1 MRRFNSFMGLV
12 AVVAAT
18 VFSAQAQENMDVSQA
33 SVLKLQEKASVK
45 SDEGG
50 LVSFKDLFDPR
61 GIDRPKSDYTRDNI
75 VAPSEPMSARR
86 APRKVASV
94 NELAGN
100 YVLTGESLLTSGYN
114 GVSVTVEPLG
124 TDSIIMRDFWSS
136 GYNTVVKA
144 KVAADGKLTIPYQV
158 MGQHDTYG
166 NIVFAATNLGDGQPL
181 AGQEVT
187 GVVSGNKIVIT
198 DAWGAYVKAS
208 ATATTWSYFSVVA
221 NTTLDKC
228 NATFT
233 GKKHGDGTTE
243 SYGVVVEQTGANV
256 ATIKNLGNYGQ
267 TVAVSLNRNKTV
279 NIPSSLIAY
288 NANYGDFYSYN
299 LVFTETGASLSTDD
313 AVTAAATD
321 LKKLDWTNWGVVT
334 GTAQGSRYLVAA
346 YDECNITCDFDLE
359 YPSISVTDFEG
370 EGTEASPFLI
380 KQRDDMILLS
390 DKVAGGETYEG
401 VFFKVVNDID
411 MDGYKVTP
419 VGNNQN
425 KFNATFDGDNHTISN
440 YVVDDKGM
448 YMGLFGYADAASV
461 IKNLTVDGAEV
472 KAQNYYSGIV
482 VAQSSGTLDN
492 VHVVNSSI
500 YSTGMAAGG
509 LAGIAYN
516 ISNCSVKDTE
526 ITSLY
531 GYTGGVAAE
540 VSAPI
545 SNCFAQNVNIV
556 CATVSG
562 ATPGYPTGG
571 VVGNLFFTTMD
582 NCWFSGIIDGYSQ
595 HSEYQVIGGVA
606 GNVSAS
612 TLKNSFA
619 VGTIRGYASGA
630 IVGGVVGYLRGN
642 VEDSYFNGR
651 VDGYSS
657 RSTGGV
663 VGRVQ
668 DYVIES
674 GNPTTH
680 AQVNNVYSAATVAA
694 EMYQYSSQVE
704 KQNNEVIGTIAN
716 GSEPVLANVYFDKQI
731 VSLSQSEFGVNT
743 ADLTAAAGPAGF
755 DASLWQFS
763 AGKYPALK
771 ASAATAA
778 SKLATAAVVLPAG
791 ASFDKFTK
799 DAVVNKDNDVI
810 VAFYKQ
816 GNLSNQGYFAKM
828 NGNKIE
834 LNTLSEFG
842 NDTIYYLNPDAGAY
856 YRVAKISPL
865 PFEGAG
871 TEVDPFLIKTKADL
885 ILLSDLTTNKNQLF
899 PETYFKIVNDIDLEY
914 DENFVGI
921 CTNAPDAHN
930 YFAGVIDG
938 DGHFIH
944 KMKFNRV
951 AWSTSP
957 EQAGEGS
964 WGTINTSASTSYA
977 GFVGRLD
984 QTGVVKNVNIAA
996 DCDLKFY
1003 GTSGAVVAY
1012 NSGLV
1017 ENCRNYSDVTGY
1029 SCWIGGIS
1037 GQNLKEGKIIN
1048 CYNAG
1053 NVTGGYG
1060 QTAGIVGANYSYVEG
1075 CMNVG
1080 KIEIRQLA
1088 TNYANQLQSC
1098 GGIAGTSSSGGK
1110 YVNCVNAG
1118 TVAAQIKRAGG
1129 IVGYW
1134 GAIAPTATSS
1144 YYRNDMINCVSYGT
1158 VFSGDA
1164 ATNGAIA
1171 GVEAQSTSEEIN
1183 GVYWDV
1189 QILDMP
1195 ADANAPHAGMN
1206 GVETSVLTSGQA
1218 LEGFDTEV
1226 WQFEAGK
1233 YPVLKQ
1239 FASEAKVQKAATTQF
1254 LIPAGVT
1261 AKNLSADATVTAGTP
1276 SLQQGTAFTLDGMT
1290 VKGIAHTDAVIEDIL
1305 TIENDGFVKVIALS
1319 ALPTNPLKGSG
1330 TAEDPWQLTNA
1341 QEWNA
1346 LAAFM
1351 SNTANTL
1358 AGEYVKMMNDIDFAD
1373 EAAGITPLGADGVTA
1388 FNGNFDGNNCSVYG
1402 YNYVTKVAG
1411 EGGLFGT
1418 IGADAVVKNLTA
1430 AGNIEGGLGGAK
1442 GTTKLGYVGG
1452 VVGKLYGKLENVK
1465 NLGKV
1470 TGIATYAAG
1479 IAAYA
1484 YQGSK
1489 FDACVNDGEVT
1500 NSAANVAGIAAYVYE
1515 TVEFNNCVNNGTL
1528 TSATATG
1535 YVGGIASYAL
1545 PSTYNECVNNGD
1557 INGGTSAGIVA
1568 NVAGK
1573 AGFGPY
1579 TFDKC
1584 MNNGNITGN
1593 ATLGGITAMQGATA
1607 GNNVCNYTECKN
1619 YGDIT
1624 CNATAA
1630 VSSSSTAGIAAFYSP
1645 GSTFDGCVNE
1655 GNITNTKSVYTAGI
1669 TGYYKGSA
1677 NATYPVVIKNCVNN
1691 GGVVSQGQQIAG
1703 IIAYVSNFVDIDNCV
1718 NYGDIEQ
1725 GTWGAAGICYTFTGA
1740 NSSLTNCI
1748 NYGDVTVGTY
1758 LAGGIVGNNANNAS
1772 VLNGCINLGNI
1783 SSTVAETA
1791 TSNNYGVGGIAGQ
1804 AYTTVTN
1811 CFNAGGVQGQVG
1823 VGGIVGRPS
1832 YYASQARTQLLNCI
1846 NIGAVKGKEGCAG
1859 ALIGTEAGNEAK
1871 YWGDNNSATNCYY
1884 LNDYSHL
1891 PGAEELGIG
1900 CGDYNPVGTGMS
1912 VAELASL
1919 DMNASQ
1925 SNGDANM
1932 APAEAAWYK
1941 ADYCFPVPAIGEG
1954 NGAVGAESAAVILAE
1969 GDTYDNVTYYKF
1981 NVGKPAGVEW
1991 SVFNDEEEPSTL
2003 VEISGNDA
2011 QVTEGCENIIVLLEV
2026 TGGDD
2031 TMEMTSV
2038 WPLVLNVDVP
2048 TGIDETTVGK
2058 TIASEA
2064 YYTAGGARVT
2074 EPVDGQVYIVVRQ
2087 YTDGTMKAIKLRK

>member
-1 MRRFNSFMGLV
+1 MKRFSSFMGLV
-12 AVVAAT
+12 AVMAAT
-18 VFSAQAQENMDVSQA
+18 VFSAQAQVDFQRAAAVQQDVASAVKGETVNNYVQSVTRTPVNNFQA
-33 SVLKLQEKASVK
+33 KAVELKTPSKKSAAKVLRNV
-45 SDEGG
+45 
-50 LVSFKDLFDPR
+50 
-61 GIDRPKSDYTRDNI
+61 
-75 VAPSEPMSARR
+75 
-86 APRKVASV
+86 SV

-124 TDSIIMRDFWSS
+124 SDSIIMRDFWSS

-166 NIVFAATNLGDGQPL
+166 NIVFAATNLADGQPL

-208 ATATTWSYFSVVA
+208 ATAATWSYFSVVA

-288 NANYGDFYSYN
+288 NVSYGDFYSYN
-299 LVFTETGASLSTDD
+299 LIFNDQGASLSTED
-313 AVTAAATD
+313 AVTVAATD
-321 LKKLDWTNWGVVT
+321 LKKLNWTNWGVVT
-334 GTAQGSRYLVAA
+334 GSTQGSRYLVAA

-370 EGTEASPFLI
+370 EGTEASPYLI

-448 YMGLFGYADAASV
+448 YMGLFGRTDSASV

-562 ATPGYPTGG
+562 SAPGYPTGG

-668 DYVIES
+668 DYIIET
-674 GNPTTH
+674 GDPTTH
-680 AQVNNVYSAATVAA
+680 SQIKNVYSAATVAA

-704 KQNNEVIGTIAN
+704 KQNNEVIGTIAS
-716 GSEPVLANVYFDKQI
+716 GSEPVLTNVYFDKQI

-755 DASLWQFS
+755 DASLWQYS

-778 SKLATAAVVLPAG
+778 SKLATAAVVLPSG

-799 DAVVNKDNDVI
+799 DAVVNKDNSVV
-810 VAFYKQ
+810 VAFYKN
-816 GNLSNQGYFAKM
+816 GNLSNQGYYAKL

-834 LNTLSEFG
+834 LGNDFG
-842 NDTIYYLNPDAGAY
+842 NDTIYYLNPEAGAY

-871 TEVDPFLIKTKADL
+871 TEVEPFLIKTKADL

-957 EQAGEGS
+957 EQAGAGS

-1012 NSGLV
+1012 NNGLV
-1017 ENCRNYSDVTGY
+1017 ENC
-1029 SCWIGGIS
+1029 
-1037 GQNLKEGKIIN
+1037 
-1048 CYNAG
+1048 
-1053 NVTGGYG
+1053 
-1060 QTAGIVGANYSYVEG
+1060 
-1075 CMNVG
+1075 
-1080 KIEIRQLA
+1080 A
-1088 TNYANQLQSC
+1088 T
-1098 GGIAGTSSSGGK
+1098 
-1110 YVNCVNAG
+1110 
-1118 TVAAQIKRAGG
+1118 
-1129 IVGYW
+1129 
-1134 GAIAPTATSS
+1134 TAT
-1144 YYRNDMINCVSYGT
+1144 
-1158 VFSGDA
+1158 
-1164 ATNGAIA
+1164 
-1171 GVEAQSTSEEIN
+1171 
-1183 GVYWDV
+1183 
-1189 QILDMP
+1189 
-1195 ADANAPHAGMN
+1195 
-1206 GVETSVLTSGQA
+1206 
-1218 LEGFDTEV
+1218 
-1226 WQFEAGK
+1226 
-1233 YPVLKQ
+1233 
-1239 FASEAKVQKAATTQF
+1239 
-1254 LIPAGVT
+1254 
-1261 AKNLSADATVTAGTP
+1261 
-1276 SLQQGTAFTLDGMT
+1276 
-1290 VKGIAHTDAVIEDIL
+1290 
-1305 TIENDGFVKVIALS
+1305 
-1319 ALPTNPLKGSG
+1319 
-1330 TAEDPWQLTNA
+1330 
-1341 QEWNA
+1341 
-1346 LAAFM
+1346 
-1351 SNTANTL
+1351 
-1358 AGEYVKMMNDIDFAD
+1358 
-1373 EAAGITPLGADGVTA
+1373 
-1388 FNGNFDGNNCSVYG
+1388 
-1402 YNYVTKVAG
+1402 
-1411 EGGLFGT
+1411 
-1418 IGADAVVKNLTA
+1418 
-1430 AGNIEGGLGGAK
+1430 
-1442 GTTKLGYVGG
+1442 
-1452 VVGKLYGKLENVK
+1452 
-1465 NLGKV
+1465 
-1470 TGIATYAAG
+1470 
-1479 IAAYA
+1479 
-1484 YQGSK
+1484 
-1489 FDACVNDGEVT
+1489 
-1500 NSAANVAGIAAYVYE
+1500 
-1515 TVEFNNCVNNGTL
+1515 
-1528 TSATATG
+1528 
-1535 YVGGIASYAL
+1535 
-1545 PSTYNECVNNGD
+1545 
-1557 INGGTSAGIVA
+1557 
-1568 NVAGK
+1568 
-1573 AGFGPY
+1573 
-1579 TFDKC
+1579 
-1584 MNNGNITGN
+1584 
-1593 ATLGGITAMQGATA
+1593 
-1607 GNNVCNYTECKN
+1607 
-1619 YGDIT
+1619 
-1624 CNATAA
+1624 
-1630 VSSSSTAGIAAFYSP
+1630 
-1645 GSTFDGCVNE
+1645 
-1655 GNITNTKSVYTAGI
+1655 
-1669 TGYYKGSA
+1669 
-1677 NATYPVVIKNCVNN
+1677 
-1691 GGVVSQGQQIAG
+1691 
-1703 IIAYVSNFVDIDNCV
+1703 
-1718 NYGDIEQ
+1718 
-1725 GTWGAAGICYTFTGA
+1725 
-1740 NSSLTNCI
+1740 
-1748 NYGDVTVGTY
+1748 
-1758 LAGGIVGNNANNAS
+1758 
-1772 VLNGCINLGNI
+1772 
-1783 SSTVAETA
+1783 
-1791 TSNNYGVGGIAGQ
+1791 
-1804 AYTTVTN
+1804 
-1811 CFNAGGVQGQVG
+1811 
-1823 VGGIVGRPS
+1823 
-1832 YYASQARTQLLNCI
+1832 
-1846 NIGAVKGKEGCAG
+1846 
-1859 ALIGTEAGNEAK
+1859 
-1871 YWGDNNSATNCYY
+1871 
-1884 LNDYSHL
+1884 
-1891 PGAEELGIG
+1891 
-1900 CGDYNPVGTGMS
+1900 
-1912 VAELASL
+1912 
-1919 DMNASQ
+1919 
-1925 SNGDANM
+1925 
-1932 APAEAAWYK
+1932 
-1941 ADYCFPVPAIGEG
+1941 
-1954 NGAVGAESAAVILAE
+1954 
-1969 GDTYDNVTYYKF
+1969 
-1981 NVGKPAGVEW
+1981 
-1991 SVFNDEEEPSTL
+1991 
-2003 VEISGNDA
+2003 
-2011 QVTEGCENIIVLLEV
+2011 
-2026 TGGDD
+2026 
-2031 TMEMTSV
+2031 
-2038 WPLVLNVDVP
+2038 
-2048 TGIDETTVGK
+2048 
-2058 TIASEA
+2058 
-2064 YYTAGGARVT
+2064 
-2074 EPVDGQVYIVVRQ
+2074 
-2087 YTDGTMKAIKLRK
+2087 

>member
-1 MRRFNSFMGLV
+1 MGLV

-18 VFSAQAQENMDVSQA
+18 VFSAQAQVDFPRAAALQAATEVANVKGVTVNNYVQSVAQTPVSDFQA
-33 SVLKLQEKASVK
+33 KATEVK
-45 SDEGG
+45 ATSQ
-50 LVSFKDLFDPR
+50 
-61 GIDRPKSDYTRDNI
+61 KS
-75 VAPSEPMSARR
+75 AKK
-86 APRKVASV
+86 APRKVSSV

-144 KVAADGKLTIPYQV
+144 KVAADGTLTIPYQV

-187 GVVSGNKIVIT
+187 GVVSDNKIVIN

-221 NTTLDKC
+221 DTQLDKC
-228 NATFT
+228 NAVFT
-233 GKKHGDGTTE
+233 GKKHSDGTTE

-267 TVAVSLNRNKTV
+267 TVSVSLNRDKTV

-288 NANYGDFYSYN
+288 NASYGDFYSYN

-346 YDECNITCDFDLE
+346 YDECNITCDFDIE

-370 EGTEASPFLI
+370 EGTEASPYLI

-390 DKVAGGETYEG
+390 DKVAGGESY
-401 VFFKVVNDID
+401 VNKFFKVTTNID

-419 VGNNQN
+419 VGNNQT

-440 YVVDDKGM
+440 YVVDNKGM
-448 YMGLFGYADAASV
+448 FMGLFGWADSLSV
-461 IKNLTVDGAEV
+461 IKNLTVDEAQV

-482 VAQSSGTLDN
+482 VAQSNGTLDN
-492 VHVVNSSI
+492 VHVVNSSL

-516 ISNCSVKDTE
+516 ITNCSVKDTE

-556 CATVSG
+556 CATVSSS
-562 ATPGYPTGG
+562 TPGYPTGG
-571 VVGNLFFTTMD
+571 VVGNLYFTTMD

-619 VGTIRGYASGA
+619 VGIVRGYASGA

-642 VEDSYFNGR
+642 VENSYFNGR
-651 VDGYSS
+651 VDSYSS

-668 DYVIES
+668 DYVIAS
-674 GNPTTH
+674 GDPTTH
-680 AQVNNVYSAATVAA
+680 AEVKNVYSAATVAA
-694 EMYQYSSQVE
+694 EMYQYTSQVE

-716 GSEPVLANVYFDKQI
+716 GSEPVLANVYFDKQV
-731 VSLSQSEFGVNT
+731 VSLSQSDFGVTT

-755 DASLWQFS
+755 DASLWQYS

-778 SKLATAAVVLPAG
+778 SKLATAAVVLPSG

-799 DAVVNKDNDVI
+799 DAVINKDNDVI
-810 VAFYKQ
+810 VAFFKN
-816 GNLSNQGYFAKM
+816 GSLSNQGYYAKV

-834 LNTLSEFG
+834 LGNEFG
-842 NDTIYYLNPDAGAY
+842 SDTIYYLNHEAGAY
-856 YRVAKISPL
+856 YRVAKVSPL

-871 TEVDPFLIKTKADL
+871 TEVEPFLLKTKADL

-899 PETYFKIVNDIDLEY
+899 PETYFKIANDIDLEY

-957 EQAGEGS
+957 EQAGAGS

-1134 GAIAPTATSS
+1134 GAVSPTSTAS
-1144 YYRNDMINCVSYGT
+1144 YYKNDMINCVNYGT

-1171 GVEAQSTSEEIN
+1171 GGEAQSTSEDIK

-1189 QILDMP
+1189 QLLDMP

-1218 LEGFDTEV
+1218 LEGFDAEV

-1239 FASEAKVQKAATTQF
+1239 FANEAMVVKAAATQL
-1254 LIPAGVT
+1254 LIPTGVT
-1261 AKNLSADATVTAGTP
+1261 AKNLNADATVTAGTP
-1276 SLQQGTAFTLDGMT
+1276 SLQKGTAFTLDGMT
-1290 VKGIAHTDAVIEDIL
+1290 VKGIAHADAVVEDIL
-1305 TIENDGFVKVIALS
+1305 TIENDGFVKVVALS
-1319 ALPTNPLKGSG
+1319 ALPTNPLQGSG
-1330 TAEDPWQLTNA
+1330 TAEDPWQITNA

-1346 LAAFM
+1346 LAAYM
-1351 SNTANTL
+1351 SNTANSL
-1358 AGEYVKMMNDIDFAD
+1358 LGEYVKVMNDIDFTG
-1373 EAAGITPLGADGVTA
+1373 ETAGITPLGADGVTS
-1388 FNGNFDGNNCSVYG
+1388 FNGNFDGNNCTVKG
-1402 YNYVTKVAG
+1402 YAYKTKVAG
-1411 EGGLFGT
+1411 QGGLFGT
-1418 IGADAVVKNLTA
+1418 IGAEATVKDLTA
-1430 AGNIEGGLGGAK
+1430 AGTTEGGLGGNN

-1452 VVGKLYGKLENVK
+1452 VVGKLYGKLVNVK
-1465 NLGKV
+1465 NTGKV

-1484 YQGSK
+1484 YQGSR
-1489 FDACVNDGEVT
+1489 FENVVNAGEVT
-1500 NSAANVAGIAAYVYE
+1500 SSAAYVAGIAAYVYE
-1515 TVEFNNCVNNGTL
+1515 NVEFNKCKNEGNLSSTV
-1528 TSATATG
+1528 AAG

-1545 PSTYNECVNNGD
+1545 PGKYIECENHGD
-1557 INGGTSAGIVA
+1557 ITGGSSAGIVA
-1568 NVAGK
+1568 NCAGK
-1573 AGFGPY
+1573 ANTGTY
-1579 TFDKC
+1579 LFDNC
-1584 MNNGNITGN
+1584 ENHGDITGN
-1593 ATLGGITAMQGATA
+1593 GILGGITAAQGATA
-1607 GNNVCNYTECKN
+1607 GNNVCMYDGCENH
-1619 YGDIT
+1619 GDII
-1624 CNATAA
+1624 ATATSA
-1630 VSSSSTAGIAAFYSP
+1630 VSSSSMAGIAAFYSA
-1645 GSTFDGCVNE
+1645 GSTFDGCINT
-1655 GNITNTKSVYTAGI
+1655 GNVVNTKSVYTAGI

-1677 NATYPVVIKNCVNN
+1677 SATYPVVVKNCINTGN
-1691 GGVVSQGQQIAG
+1691 IVSQAQQIAG
-1703 IIAYVSNFVDIDNCV
+1703 IIAYVSNFVNIDSCV
-1718 NYGDIEQ
+1718 NTGSIEQ
-1725 GTWGAAGICYTFTGA
+1725 GLWGAAGICYTFTGN
-1740 NSSLTNCI
+1740 NSSLTNCV
-1748 NYGDVTVGTY
+1748 NHGDVTVAQY
-1758 LAGGIVGNNANNAS
+1758 NAGGIIGNNANAVS
-1772 VLNGCINLGNI
+1772 VVNGNVNTGNI
-1783 SSTVAETA
+1783 SSTAAATA
-1791 TSNNYGVGGIAGQ
+1791 TSNHYGVGGIAGSGY
-1804 AYTTVTN
+1804 ATYTN
-1811 CFNAGGVQGQVG
+1811 CFNAGKVSGQVR
-1823 VGGIVGRPS
+1823 VGGIVGSPS
-1832 YYASQARTQLLNCI
+1832 YYASTPRTQLVNCV
-1846 NIGAVKGKEGCAG
+1846 NIGEVEAREGCGGALVGTEVGKEATYWG
-1859 ALIGTEAGNEAK
+1859 ANNTCTNSYYLTDLNA
-1871 YWGDNNSATNCYY
+1871 YGDNNV
-1884 LNDYSHL
+1884 
-1891 PGAEELGIG
+1891 I
-1900 CGDYNPVGTGMS
+1900 GTGVT
-1912 VAELASL
+1912 VAELAAI
-1919 DMNASQ
+1919 DMNNVQ
-1925 SNGDANM
+1925 SAARK
-1932 APAEAAWYK
+1932 APGQAWFK
-1941 ADYCFPVPAIGEG
+1941 ADDYTFAVPAFAEG
-1954 NGAVGAESAAVILAE
+1954 NPIIMANAAAVVLAD
-1969 GDTYDNVTYYKF
+1969 GDTFDNVTNYEF
-1981 NVGKPAGVEW
+1981 NVGAP
-1991 SVFNDEEEPSTL
+1991 
-2003 VEISGNDA
+2003 
-2011 QVTEGCENIIVLLEV
+2011 EGIQWTCDNEIVLIAGNTVTISEPAQQVVVTLKATATEDGEV
-2026 TGGDD
+2026 LAQKEWQLT
-2031 TMEMTSV
+2031 
-2038 WPLVLNVDVP
+2038 LNVEDVP
-2048 TGIDETTVGK
+2048 TGIDDTLAGK
-2058 TIASEA
+2058 TVASEA
-2064 YYTAGGARVT
+2064 YYTANGVKVI
-2074 EPVDGQVYIVVRQ
+2074 EPAAGQVYIVVRQ
-2087 YTDGTMKAIKLRK
+2087 YTDGTMKALKLRK

>member
-86 APRKVASV
+86 APRKVTSV

-166 NIVFAATNLGDGQPL
+166 NIVFAATNLADGQPL

-299 LVFTETGASLSTDD
+299 LTFSETGSASLSTDD

-562 ATPGYPTGG
+562 SAPGYPTGG

-668 DYVIES
+668 DYIIET
-674 GNPTTH
+674 GDPTTH
-680 AQVNNVYSAATVAA
+680 AQVKNVYSAATVAA

-755 DASLWQFS
+755 DASLWQYS

-816 GNLSNQGYFAKM
+816 GNLSNLGYFAKL

-834 LNTLSEFG
+834 LNANSEFG
-842 NDTIYYLNPDAGAY
+842 NDTIYYLNPEAGAY

-871 TEVDPFLIKTKADL
+871 TEVEPFLIKTKADL

-957 EQAGEGS
+957 EQAGAGS

-1012 NSGLV
+1012 NNGLV
-1017 ENCRNYSDVTGY
+1017 ENCRNYSDVIGY

-1053 NVTGGYG
+1053 NITGGYG

-1144 YYRNDMINCVSYGT
+1144 YYRNDMINCVNYGT

-1171 GVEAQSTSEEIN
+1171 GGEAQSTSEEIN

-1239 FASEAKVQKAATTQF
+1239 FASEEMVQKAAATQ
-1254 LIPAGVT
+1254 LLMPAGVT

-1276 SLQQGTAFTLDGMT
+1276 ALQQGTAFTLDGMT

-1358 AGEYVKMMNDIDFAD
+1358 AGEYVKMMNDIDFAG
-1373 EAAGITPLGADGVTA
+1373 EPAGITPLGADGVTA
-1388 FNGNFDGNNCSVYG
+1388 FNGNFDGDNFSVKG
-1402 YNYVTKVAG
+1402 YAYKTKVAG
-1411 EGGLFGT
+1411 QGGLFGT
-1418 IGADAVVKNLTA
+1418 IGADATVKNLTA
-1430 AGNIEGGLGGAK
+1430 AGSTEGGLGGNN

-1465 NLGKV
+1465 NSGKV
-1470 TGIATYAAG
+1470 TGIATYTAG

-1484 YQGSK
+1484 YQGARLDK
-1489 FDACVNDGEVT
+1489 VVNTGEVT
-1500 NSAANVAGIAAYVYE
+1500 SSAANVAGIAAYVYE
-1515 TVEFNNCVNNGTL
+1515 NVEFTECKNEGDLSST
-1528 TSATATG
+1528 TATA

-1545 PSTYNECVNNGD
+1545 PGKYIECENHGN
-1557 INGGTSAGIVA
+1557 ITGGSSAGIVA
-1568 NVAGK
+1568 NCAGK
-1573 AGFGPY
+1573 ANSGSY
-1579 TFDKC
+1579 LFDSC
-1584 MNNGNITGN
+1584 ENHGDITGN
-1593 ATLGGITAMQGATA
+1593 GILGGITAAQGATA
-1607 GNNVCNYTECKN
+1607 GNNVCVYDGCENH
-1619 YGDIT
+1619 GDIIAT
-1624 CNATAA
+1624 ATAA
-1630 VSSSSTAGIAAFYSP
+1630 VSSSSMAGIAAFYSA
-1645 GSTFDGCVNE
+1645 GSTFDGCVNT
-1655 GNITNTKSVYTAGI
+1655 GNIVNTKSVYTAGI

-1677 NATYPVVIKNCVNN
+1677 SATYPVVVKNCVNSGN
-1691 GGVVSQGQQIAG
+1691 IVSQAQQIAG
-1703 IIAYVSNFVDIDNCV
+1703 IIAYVSNYVAIDSCV
-1718 NYGDIEQ
+1718 NFGNIEQ
-1725 GTWGAAGICYTFTGA
+1725 GLWGAAGICYTFTGA
-1740 NSSLTNCI
+1740 NSSLTNCV
-1748 NYGDVTVGTY
+1748 NHGDVTVAQY
-1758 LAGGIVGNNANNAS
+1758 NAGGIIGNNANAAS
-1772 VLNGCINLGNI
+1772 VVNGNINTGNI
-1783 SSTVAETA
+1783 SSTAAESA
-1791 TSNNYGVGGIAGQ
+1791 TSNHYGVGGIAGTGY
-1804 AYTTVTN
+1804 ATFSN
-1811 CFNAGGVQGQVG
+1811 CFNSGKVSGQVR
-1823 VGGIVGRPS
+1823 VGGIVGSPS
-1832 YYASQARTQLLNCI
+1832 YYASAARTQLVNCV
-1846 NIGAVKGKEGCAG
+1846 NIGEIEAREGCGGALVGTETGKEA
-1859 ALIGTEAGNEAK
+1859 T
-1871 YWGDNNSATNCYY
+1871 YWGDNNTCTNSYY
-1884 LNDYSHL
+1884 LTDRKAYGNNN
-1891 PGAEELGIG
+1891 AI
-1900 CGDYNPVGTGMS
+1900 GTGVT
-1912 VAELASL
+1912 VAELAAI
-1919 DMNASQ
+1919 DMNSVQGA
-1925 SNGDANM
+1925 ARK
-1932 APAEAAWYK
+1932 APAQAWFK
-1941 ADYCFPVPAIGEG
+1941 ADDYTFAVPAISEG
-1954 NGAVGAESAAVILAE
+1954 NPIIMADAAAVVLAE
-1969 GDTYDNVTYYKF
+1969 GDTYDNVTTKF
-1981 NVGKPAGVEW
+1981 YVGAPEGVVW
-1991 SVFNDEEEPSTL
+1991 TTNNDI
-2003 VEISGNDA
+2003 VVINGNDA
-2011 QVTEGCENIIVLLEV
+2011 DVVEAAQEVVVTLKATASEEGTTLNENSWTII
-2026 TGGDD
+2026 
-2031 TMEMTSV
+2031 
-2038 WPLVLNVDVP
+2038 LNVDVP
-2048 TGIDETTVGK
+2048 TGIDETTIGK

-2064 YYTAGGARVT
+2064 YYTANGAKVT
-2074 EPVDGQVYIVVRQ
+2074 EPAAGQVYIVVRQ